1 VRHSKFSV
9 PMSASGQKQTLR
21 SEIAMSALPPIVL
34 QNSDGFT
41 NRVSSVFFC
50 RALFRCADERVAA
63 SPHWYQRLT
72 HQLCWTGRRQ
82 WRWTAK
88 KLDEPPQV
96 LRGCGEQ
103 DLVPRAGQA
112 SQSKPVEPEDTLHMR
127 KSHLDLLALAV

>member
-1 VRHSKFSV
+1 
-9 PMSASGQKQTLR
+9 MALSGHPT
-21 SEIAMSALPPIVL
+21 IARECPLSGGLCCKTRMDLPTGCRL
-34 QNSDGFT
+34 Y
-41 NRVSSVFFC
+41 FC
-50 RALFRCADERVAA
+50 RTLFRYADERVAVTT
-63 SPHWYQRLT
+63 HR